1 MNSDSRKTAW
11 ACCRRKNR
19 IPFDFNSL
27 ISAKDYRWDI
37 SLPNDSQPPSDAI
50 KYTKTWL
57 RDSNAPNSPPL
68 TSRWQPNSSLH
79 QSLSRLR
86 CRRVLAGNSRIT
98 RRNVGREHI
107 TRDVYDITMTY
118 ANLRQVSFCW
128 VTTYLNYHYLVSKLT
143 KPCEKF
149 SSSLNLN
156 VHVHKFLYVNDK
168 ILFCLHLYSHE
179 LQLLC
184 WLQEN

>member
-50 KYTKTWL
+50 KYTKTRL

-128 VTTYLNYHYLVSKLT
+128 VTTYLNYYYLVSKLT

-149 SSSLNLN
+149 SSSMIKYFFVYIYTLMNCN
-156 VHVHKFLYVNDK
+156 YFADYKK
-168 ILFCLHLYSHE
+168 ISTKIVLVYF
-179 LQLLC
+179 
-184 WLQEN
+184 